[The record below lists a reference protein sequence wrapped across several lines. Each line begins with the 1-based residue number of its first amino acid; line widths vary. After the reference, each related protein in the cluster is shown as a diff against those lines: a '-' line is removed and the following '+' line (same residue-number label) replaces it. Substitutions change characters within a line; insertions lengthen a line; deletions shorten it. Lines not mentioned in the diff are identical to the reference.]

1 MSTAELLKME
11 RALDRSNPRNLNV
24 DVVFDCAKK
33 GVPSASV
40 LREYLQ
46 RAWRIYAG
54 PKNAN
59 LCLVLM
65 HEEPHTALHQQFLN
79 DPTPT
84 DVMAFPY
91 DDDDLFGE
99 IVVNIDMA
107 EQQCAKFAKNFSQ
120 EILLYAVHGA
130 LHLIGFDD
138 LCEASKC
145 NMRFAERR
153 VLGD

>member
-1 MSTAELLKME
+1 MSAENSRQLQ
-11 RALDRSNPRNLNV
+11 V
-24 DVVFDCAKK
+24 DVIFESKRK
-33 GVPSASV
+33 GMPSAA
-40 LREYLQ
+40 LMRKYLQ
-46 RAWRIYAG
+46 RAWQIYGG
-54 PKNAN
+54 PQNAN

-65 HEEPHTALHQQFLN
+65 EQDAHTDLHTQFLN

-99 IVVNIDMA
+99 IVVNSDMA
-107 EQQCAKFAKNFSQ
+107 EQQCARFSKNFSQ
-120 EILLYAVHGA
+120 EILLYVVHGA

-145 NMRFAERR
+145 NMRLAEKR
-153 VLGD
+153 VLGG